1 MAMELN
7 KSRGAR
13 WGIKRRQLVGKILT
27 HAILI
32 SMGVFFVAPFLWMVS
47 TSLKP
52 DEQIFRFPP
61 EWIPNPPMWSNYVK
75 AFQMIPFL
83 QYLKNTLTI
92 CVLVLIGNLLASSI
106 VAYGFSR
113 IRWWGRDVLFLI
125 MLSTLMLPYQTTM
138 IPLYIIFR
146 KLGWIGTFRPLTVPA
161 YFGSAFS
168 IFLLRQ
174 FLMTIPFELSDA
186 ARIDGCNEWQI
197 FTGVMLPLAKP
208 ALATV
213 GLFTF
218 LGTWNDFMGPLI
230 YLTDESMYTLAIGL
244 QQFQGRYDTPWSL
257 IMAVAAVMV
266 IPVVILFFFTQ
277 RTFIQGITLTGIKG

>member
-1 MAMELN
+1 
-7 KSRGAR
+7 
-13 WGIKRRQLVGKILT
+13 
-27 HAILI
+27 
-32 SMGVFFVAPFLWMVS
+32 
-47 TSLKP
+47 
-52 DEQIFRFPP
+52 
-61 EWIPNPPMWSNYVK
+61 
-75 AFQMIPFL
+75 
-83 QYLKNTLTI
+83 
-92 CVLVLIGNLLASSI
+92 
-106 VAYGFSR
+106 
-113 IRWWGRDVLFLI
+113 
-125 MLSTLMLPYQTTM
+125 
-138 IPLYIIFR
+138 
-146 KLGWIGTFRPLTVPA
+146 
-161 YFGSAFS
+161 
-168 IFLLRQ
+168 
-174 FLMTIPFELSDA
+174 MTIPFELSDA

>member
-1 MAMELN
+1 MEAKNDIGMVFHL
-7 KSRGAR
+7 GL
-13 WGIKRRQLVGKILT
+13 KRRQRASKIMT
-27 HAILI
+27 HMVLI
-32 SMGVFFVAPFLWMVS
+32 AMGFFFVAPFIWMVS

-52 DEQIFRFPP
+52 DQQVFRFPP
-61 EWIPNPPMWSNYVK
+61 EWIPRPAMWSNYAK
-75 AFQMIPFL
+75 AITMIPFL
-83 QYLKNTLTI
+83 QYLMNTLTI
-92 CVLVLIGNLLASSI
+92 CVFSLIGNLLSSAV

-113 IRWWGRDVLFLI
+113 IKWWGRDILFLV

-146 KLGWIGTFRPLTVPA
+146 KLGWIGTFYPLIVPA
-161 YFGSAFS
+161 FFGSAFS

-174 FLMTIPFELSDA
+174 FFLTIPFELSDA
-186 ARIDGCNEWQI
+186 ALIDGCNELQTFLKI
-197 FTGVMLPLAKP
+197 MLPLAKP

-230 YLTDESMYTLAIGL
+230 YLTDESTYTLALGL
-244 QQFQGRYDTPWSL
+244 QQFQGRYDTPWAL
-257 IMAVAAVMV
+257 VMGVASIMV
-266 IPVVILFFFTQ
+266 IPVVVLFFFTQ